1 MIVDTDKIRSFVHFL
16 SKEHSSRISNHF
28 PESRRPFLR
37 KIGLRGA
44 ALARR
49 KTLNALDQIEDL
61 HYLQETHDSL
71 LSLALLNEGKKIA
84 EAANILAQAQSNK
97 KEAKNETVQTHLQT

>member
-1 MIVDTDKIRSFVHFL
+1 MIVDTDKLRAFVRFL
-16 SKEHSSRISNHF
+16 SREQTSRISNHF

-44 ALARR
+44 VVAHR
-49 KTLNALDQIEDL
+49 KTLNALRQIEDL
-61 HYLQETHDSL
+61 QYLQETHDSL

-84 EAANILAQAQSNK
+84 EAANILAQAQSNN
-97 KEAKNETVQTHLQT
+97 KEVKR